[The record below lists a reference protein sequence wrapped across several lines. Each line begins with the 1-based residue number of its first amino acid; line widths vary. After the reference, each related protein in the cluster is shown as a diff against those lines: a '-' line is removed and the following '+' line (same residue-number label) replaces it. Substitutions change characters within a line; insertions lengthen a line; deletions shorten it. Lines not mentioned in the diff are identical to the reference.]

1 MRHAES
7 DSHIQH
13 DVTRTRK
20 NERLVRWL
28 IHCHLILFF
37 FLLYMFSFRL
47 SFHYLFYE
55 SSSFLDCQPTEKR
68 NATSLLQICPKT
80 AKRHN
85 TFSLGRSC
93 IRRTGNVG
101 YTKESLLS

>member
-37 FLLYMFSFRL
+37 FFALYVLIPSFISL
-47 SFHYLFYE
+47 SIL
-55 SSSFLDCQPTEKR
+55 
-68 NATSLLQICPKT
+68 
-80 AKRHN
+80 
-85 TFSLGRSC
+85 
-93 IRRTGNVG
+93 
-101 YTKESLLS
+101 